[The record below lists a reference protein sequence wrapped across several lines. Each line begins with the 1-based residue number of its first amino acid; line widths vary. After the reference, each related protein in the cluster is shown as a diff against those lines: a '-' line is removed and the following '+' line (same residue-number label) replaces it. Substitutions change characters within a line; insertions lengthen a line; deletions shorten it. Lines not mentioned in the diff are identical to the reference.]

1 MTTLMKQLRL
11 HINFHYKAIL
21 IFWIV
26 ALLIKGALYAAH
38 LNEAKVGYLPEII
51 NNPSIAIMIFIV
63 GSVFIVQDDVFRLA
77 VSFGIT
83 RIQYFIGAI
92 CYIVLQSA
100 LFSFLQILFLQDI
113 KYNLVNVNFGE
124 QLIQQFIL
132 QFLFYVTIVCFFQ
145 VVVIFKQRFQWIG
158 LMIGGSLFLSTNSV
172 LYGEVGI
179 KGLLFTNDVSL
190 IDIPYFIVISIGL
203 TILYIIT
210 SSIFIRKVSFERTV

>member
-1 MTTLMKQLRL
+1 MLMKQLRL

-26 ALLIKGALYAAH
+26 ALLIKGALNAAH
-38 LNEAKVGYLPEII
+38 LNGANIGYLPEII
-51 NNPSIAIMIFIV
+51 NNPSIAIMLFIV
-63 GSVFIVQDDVFRLA
+63 GSVFIIQDELFRLA

-113 KYNLVNVNFGE
+113 KYNLVNINFGE

-132 QFLFYVTIVCFFQ
+132 QFLFYVTIACFFQ

>member
-1 MTTLMKQLRL
+1 
-11 HINFHYKAIL
+11 
-21 IFWIV
+21 
-26 ALLIKGALYAAH
+26 
-38 LNEAKVGYLPEII
+38 
-51 NNPSIAIMIFIV
+51 MIFIL
-63 GSVFIVQDDVFRLA
+63 GSVFIVQDDLFRLA

-92 CYIVLQSA
+92 SYIVLQSA

-132 QFLFYVTIVCFFQ
+132 QFLFYVTIACFFQ

-190 IDIPYFIVISIGL
+190 IDIPSFIVISIGL

-210 SSIFIRKVSFERTV
+210 SSTFIRKVSVERTV

>member
-1 MTTLMKQLRL
+1 MLMKQLRL

-63 GSVFIVQDDVFRLA
+63 GSVFIVQDDLFRLA

-132 QFLFYVTIVCFFQ
+132 QFLFYVTISCFFQ
-145 VVVIFKQRFQWIG
+145 VVVIFKQRFQWFG

>member
-1 MTTLMKQLRL
+1 MTMLMKQLRL

-63 GSVFIVQDDVFRLA
+63 GSVFIVQDDLFRLA
-77 VSFGIT
+77 VSIGIT

-132 QFLFYVTIVCFFQ
+132 QFLFYVTIACFFQ

-203 TILYIIT
+203 AILYIIT

>member
-1 MTTLMKQLRL
+1 MTMLMKQLRL

-38 LNEAKVGYLPEII
+38 LNEAKVGYLPEMI

-132 QFLFYVTIVCFFQ
+132 QFLFYVTIACFFQ

-203 TILYIIT
+203 TILYIII

>member
-1 MTTLMKQLRL
+1 
-11 HINFHYKAIL
+11 
-21 IFWIV
+21 FWIV

-63 GSVFIVQDDVFRLA
+63 GSVFIVQDDLFRLA

-113 KYNLVNVNFGE
+113 KYNLVNINFGE

-132 QFLFYVTIVCFFQ
+132 QFLFYVTIACFFQ

>member
-1 MTTLMKQLRL
+1 MDCSF
-11 HINFHYKAIL
+11 INKRSFIC
-21 IFWIV
+21 
-26 ALLIKGALYAAH
+26 AH

-63 GSVFIVQDDVFRLA
+63 GSVFIVQDDLFRLA

-113 KYNLVNVNFGE
+113 KYNLVNINFGE

-132 QFLFYVTIVCFFQ
+132 QFLFYVTIACFFQ

>member
-132 QFLFYVTIVCFFQ
+132 QFLFYVTIACFFQ
-145 VVVIFKQRFQWIG
+145 VVVIFKPRFQWIG

>member
-113 KYNLVNVNFGE
+113 KYNLVNINFGE

-132 QFLFYVTIVCFFQ
+132 QFLFYVTIACFFQ

>member
-1 MTTLMKQLRL
+1 
-11 HINFHYKAIL
+11 
-21 IFWIV
+21 
-26 ALLIKGALYAAH
+26 GALYAAH

-132 QFLFYVTIVCFFQ
+132 QFLFYVTIACFFQ

>member
-1 MTTLMKQLRL
+1 MLMKQLRL

-63 GSVFIVQDDVFRLA
+63 GSVFIVQDDLFRLA

-132 QFLFYVTIVCFFQ
+132 QFLFYVTIACFFQ
-145 VVVIFKQRFQWIG
+145 GVVIFKQRFQWIG

>member
-1 MTTLMKQLRL
+1 MKQLRL

-132 QFLFYVTIVCFFQ
+132 QFLFYVTIACFFQ

>member
-92 CYIVLQSA
+92 CYIVLQSG

-132 QFLFYVTIVCFFQ
+132 QFLFYVTIACFFQ

>member
-1 MTTLMKQLRL
+1 MLMKQLRL

-63 GSVFIVQDDVFRLA
+63 GSVFIVQDDLFRLA

-83 RIQYFIGAI
+83 GIQYFIGAI

-113 KYNLVNVNFGE
+113 KYNLVNINFGE

-132 QFLFYVTIVCFFQ
+132 QFLFYVTIACFFQ

-203 TILYIIT
+203 TIFYIIT

>member
-1 MTTLMKQLRL
+1 MTMLMKQLRL

-63 GSVFIVQDDVFRLA
+63 GSVFMVQDDVFRLA

-132 QFLFYVTIVCFFQ
+132 QFLFYVTIACFFQ

>member
-132 QFLFYVTIVCFFQ
+132 QFLFYVTIACFFQ

-210 SSIFIRKVSFERTV
+210 SSI

>member
-1 MTTLMKQLRL
+1 MTMLMKQLRL

-63 GSVFIVQDDVFRLA
+63 GSIFIVQDDVFRLA

-132 QFLFYVTIVCFFQ
+132 QFLFYVTISCFFQ
-145 VVVIFKQRFQWIG
+145 VVVIFKQRFQWFG

>member
-1 MTTLMKQLRL
+1 MTMLMKQLRL

-92 CYIVLQSA
+92 CYIVLQST

-132 QFLFYVTIVCFFQ
+132 QFLFYVTIACFFQ

>member
-1 MTTLMKQLRL
+1 
-11 HINFHYKAIL
+11 
-21 IFWIV
+21 
-26 ALLIKGALYAAH
+26 ALYAAH

-132 QFLFYVTIVCFFQ
+132 QFLFYVTIACFFQ

>member
-1 MTTLMKQLRL
+1 MLMKQLRL

-63 GSVFIVQDDVFRLA
+63 GSVFIVQDDLFRLA

-132 QFLFYVTIVCFFQ
+132 QFLFYVTIACFFQ

>member
-1 MTTLMKQLRL
+1 MLMKQLRL

-63 GSVFIVQDDVFRLA
+63 GSVFIVQDDLFRLA

-113 KYNLVNVNFGE
+113 KYNLVNINFGE

-132 QFLFYVTIVCFFQ
+132 QFLFYVTIACFFQ

>member
-1 MTTLMKQLRL
+1 MTMLMKQLRL

-132 QFLFYVTIVCFFQ
+132 QFLFYVTIACFFQ

-210 SSIFIRKVSFERTV
+210 

>member
-1 MTTLMKQLRL
+1 MLMKQLRL

-63 GSVFIVQDDVFRLA
+63 GSVFIVQDDLFRLA

-92 CYIVLQSA
+92 CYILLQSA

-113 KYNLVNVNFGE
+113 KYNLVDVNFGE

-132 QFLFYVTIVCFFQ
+132 QFLFYVTIACFFQ

>member
-1 MTTLMKQLRL
+1 MLMKQLRL

-21 IFWIV
+21 IFWIL

-63 GSVFIVQDDVFRLA
+63 GSVFIVQDDLFRLA

-132 QFLFYVTIVCFFQ
+132 QFLFYVTIACFFQ

>member
-1 MTTLMKQLRL
+1 MTMLMKQLRL

-26 ALLIKGALYAAH
+26 PLLIKGALYAAH

-132 QFLFYVTIVCFFQ
+132 QFLFYVTIACFFQ

>member
-38 LNEAKVGYLPEII
+38 LNEAKVGYLLEII

-92 CYIVLQSA
+92 CYIMLQSA

-132 QFLFYVTIVCFFQ
+132 QFLFYVTIACFFQ

>member
-132 QFLFYVTIVCFFQ
+132 CYDS
-145 VVVIFKQRFQWIG
+145 
-158 LMIGGSLFLSTNSV
+158 MFLS
-172 LYGEVGI
+172 
-179 KGLLFTNDVSL
+179 
-190 IDIPYFIVISIGL
+190 
-203 TILYIIT
+203 
-210 SSIFIRKVSFERTV
+210 SSSNF

>member
-1 MTTLMKQLRL
+1 MTMLMKQLRL

-21 IFWIV
+21 IFWIL

-63 GSVFIVQDDVFRLA
+63 GSVFIVQDDLFRLA

-132 QFLFYVTIVCFFQ
+132 QFLFYVTIACFFQ

>member
-1 MTTLMKQLRL
+1 ML
-11 HINFHYKAIL
+11 
-21 IFWIV
+21 
-26 ALLIKGALYAAH
+26 H

-63 GSVFIVQDDVFRLA
+63 GSVFIVQDDLFRLA

-132 QFLFYVTIVCFFQ
+132 QFLFYVTIACFFQ
-145 VVVIFKQRFQWIG
+145 VVVILSKDFNG
-158 LMIGGSLFLSTNSV
+158 L
-172 LYGEVGI
+172 
-179 KGLLFTNDVSL
+179 VS
-190 IDIPYFIVISIGL
+190 
-203 TILYIIT
+203 
-210 SSIFIRKVSFERTV
+210 